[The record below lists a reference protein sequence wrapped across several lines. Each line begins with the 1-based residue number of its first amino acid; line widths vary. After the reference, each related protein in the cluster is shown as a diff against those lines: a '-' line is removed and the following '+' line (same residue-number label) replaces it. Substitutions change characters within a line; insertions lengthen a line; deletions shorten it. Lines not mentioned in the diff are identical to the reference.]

1 MITEE
6 MLCAAAARS
15 CEIYVS
21 YLERGYT
28 PENQHEFSLQ
38 FEKKIKKLKRKADHP
53 VFYHATKRIA
63 SIVLAILITGG
74 VWIAVDAEARA
85 AFVGWVYA
93 LPRRALESTQTR
105 VSLPRL
111 RRCDRNGDQRGRQP
125 LYGAGRPVL
134 FSEGAQEK
142 SHLSPLRYAA
152 MVCGQSGQ
160 ADRLGE
166 DRRIRMGL

>member
-63 SIVLAILITGG
+63 SIVLALQ
-74 VWIAVDAEARA
+74 E
-85 AFVGWVYA
+85 VYG
-93 LPRRALESTQTR
+93 LLLTRRQEQL
-105 VSLPRL
+105 SL
-111 RRCDRNGDQRGRQP
+111 
-125 LYGAGRPVL
+125 AG
-134 FSEGAQEK
+134 
-142 SHLSPLRYAA
+142 
-152 MVCGQSGQ
+152 
-160 ADRLGE
+160 
-166 DRRIRMGL
+166 

>member
-74 VWIAVDAEARA
+74 VWITVDAEARA
-85 AFVGWVYA
+85 AFVGSICPA
-93 LPRRALESTQTR
+93 SFL
-105 VSLPRL
+105 
-111 RRCDRNGDQRGRQP
+111 
-125 LYGAGRPVL
+125 
-134 FSEGAQEK
+134 
-142 SHLSPLRYAA
+142 
-152 MVCGQSGQ
+152 
-160 ADRLGE
+160 
-166 DRRIRMGL
+166 

>member
-53 VFYHATKRIA
+53 VFYHATKLH
-63 SIVLAILITGG
+63 SINCACNPH
-74 VWIAVDAEARA
+74 
-85 AFVGWVYA
+85 Y
-93 LPRRALESTQTR
+93 
-105 VSLPRL
+105 
-111 RRCDRNGDQRGRQP
+111 RRCMD
-125 LYGAGRPVL
+125 
-134 FSEGAQEK
+134 
-142 SHLSPLRYAA
+142 
-152 MVCGQSGQ
+152 CC
-160 ADRLGE
+160 
-166 DRRIRMGL
+166 